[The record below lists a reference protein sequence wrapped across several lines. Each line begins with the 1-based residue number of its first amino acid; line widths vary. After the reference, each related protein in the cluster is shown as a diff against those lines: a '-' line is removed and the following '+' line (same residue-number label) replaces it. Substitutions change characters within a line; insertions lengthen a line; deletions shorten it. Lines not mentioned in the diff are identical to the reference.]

1 MDQPLKGSSG
11 GEPSS
16 TPGLNP
22 SGAGR
27 GEGGPKI
34 DQEFLEK
41 RRAQCGFLSMALGGH
56 SNTNLPGSQML
67 RS

>member
-1 MDQPLKGSSG
+1 MDQPLQGSSG
-11 GEPSS
+11 GETSS
-16 TPGLNP
+16 APEPNT
-22 SGAGR
+22 SGASR
-27 GEGGPKI
+27 VEGGPKI